1 MSDGRTE
8 IVRLMPRLRRYA
20 RALLGNPDQADD
32 LVQASVER
40 GLSRMHLWRHGT
52 DLRAWLFTIMHN
64 LYVND
69 VARARIRPDSVSLDD
84 GRAGAVDGGQDDVV
98 ALHAIVG
105 QLRQL
110 PAEQRQTVLLIGLEE
125 MTYRQAAA
133 VMGVPVG
140 TVMSRLARA
149 RERLRE
155 LNTERRQP
163 LKVRSVS

>member
-1 MSDGRTE
+1 VSDKRAE

-20 RALLGNPDQADD
+20 RALLANPDQADD

-69 VARARIRPDSVSLDD
+69 LARARIRPDSVPLED
-84 GRAGAVDGGQDDVV
+84 GRAGAADGGQDDVV

-105 QLRQL
+105 LLRKL
-110 PAEQRQTVLLIGLEE
+110 PADQRQTVLLIGLEE

-133 VMGVPVG
+133 VMGVPLG

-155 LNTERRQP
+155 LSGEQREP
-163 LKVRSVS
+163 LKARSAS